1 MKVPGGGGDGGD
13 GMGGGGEG
21 DGGGGLGDGGEA
33 CGQTD
38 SPGPSMPPSA
48 MQAPVSANQ
57 RQEAPLAFV
66 FEVQTSQEALAAAH
80 SLESFELPG

>member
-1 MKVPGGGGDGGD
+1 
-13 GMGGGGEG
+13 
-21 DGGGGLGDGGEA
+21 
-33 CGQTD
+33 
-38 SPGPSMPPSA
+38 
-48 MQAPVSANQ
+48 MQARSSANQ

>member
-1 MKVPGGGGDGGD
+1 MLVGTL
-13 GMGGGGEG
+13 
-21 DGGGGLGDGGEA
+21 GLQADR
-33 CGQTD
+33 
-38 SPGPSMPPSA
+38 SPRPA
-48 MQAPVSANQ
+48 LRHMQARSSANQ